1 MLYCG
6 IDWSWEQLTLF
17 IIDDKG
23 NPIKDFVISNDL
35 DGFMYA
41 LFNIRQLC
49 KEHDIIFAIETS
61 NQRVIDF
68 LISYDYK
75 VYLINS
81 NSMDKFRN
89 RYKTSGVKSDSF
101 DAFVIAN
108 VLRTDISTL
117 NEVAADDQLTQ
128 ELGMVLRD
136 RESLIE
142 LKTRLSNQLRD
153 SLRQYF
159 PQALDLFKDI
169 SCIVSL
175 QFLEAFPT
183 HCDAKKATK
192 KQIQSV
198 LRENGYYSEKKLL
211 EITRALGKKQFPP
224 RANSIRARKEFTL
237 SLVSM
242 IKPLVRQIKAYDEKI
257 ESLLEKH
264 PDTKLFLSLPGV
276 GNNLAGGMISALGA
290 DRSRFDSPKQI
301 QSLGGTAPI
310 TKSSGNYTYTQFR
323 FRCNKTLRK
332 TLHQF
337 AFSSITKS
345 LWAKNY
351 YNKKRSEGKTSSH
364 AFRCLANAWVKV
376 IFAVWKNK
384 TVYDENRH
392 LASVSRHMMSQNY
405 VLPLT

>member
-23 NPIKDFVISNDL
+23 NAIEDFVINNDL

-41 LFNIRQLC
+41 LSTFRHVC
-49 KEHDIIFAIETS
+49 KGHDIIFAIETS

-153 SLRQYF
+153 SLRLYF
-159 PQALDLFKDI
+159 PGPQ
-169 SCIVSL
+169 
-175 QFLEAFPT
+175 P
-183 HCDAKKATK
+183 
-192 KQIQSV
+192 IQRYI
-198 LRENGYYSEKKLL
+198 LYC
-211 EITRALGKKQFPP
+211 
-224 RANSIRARKEFTL
+224 
-237 SLVSM
+237 
-242 IKPLVRQIKAYDEKI
+242 
-257 ESLLEKH
+257 
-264 PDTKLFLSLPGV
+264 
-276 GNNLAGGMISALGA
+276 ISAV
-290 DRSRFDSPKQI
+290 
-301 QSLGGTAPI
+301 
-310 TKSSGNYTYTQFR
+310 FR
-323 FRCNKTLRK
+323 GFSHTL
-332 TLHQF
+332 
-337 AFSSITKS
+337 
-345 LWAKNY
+345 
-351 YNKKRSEGKTSSH
+351 
-364 AFRCLANAWVKV
+364 
-376 IFAVWKNK
+376 
-384 TVYDENRH
+384 
-392 LASVSRHMMSQNY
+392 
-405 VLPLT
+405 